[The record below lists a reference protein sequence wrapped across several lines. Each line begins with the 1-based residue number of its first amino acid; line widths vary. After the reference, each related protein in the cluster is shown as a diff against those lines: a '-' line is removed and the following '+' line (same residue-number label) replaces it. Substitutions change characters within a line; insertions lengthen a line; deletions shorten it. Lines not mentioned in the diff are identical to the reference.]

1 MYAICQVV
9 AEYDS
14 DFDGDILRV
23 VRVLQVFHDEES
35 ANIALD
41 IFDPSRYG
49 GDCTMIRVVSTSDL
63 NTKFR

>member
-1 MYAICQVV
+1 MYAICEVI

-14 DFDGDILRV
+14 DFDGDLLRV

-35 ANIALD
+35 ADIALG

-49 GDCTMIRVVSTSDL
+49 DYCTTLKVVSEPDL
-63 NTKFR
+63 NIKFR